1 MYWAISP
8 GSPADRTSGVQLG
21 IRFSRKIRLIA
32 MGSSVSG
39 LATLPADDKQ
49 AFVAALVRDHGQ
61 RLRRFLAARL
71 RNASTDVPDLVQE
84 VYLRLLRMPRHE
96 TIRSPQAY
104 LFTVAHHVL
113 YEHRLH
119 QSATPEAV
127 QMTDVLAEIESYV
140 EEDPATHLETRQRL
154 DQLDNALQEIAGQL
168 GVSRPMVKKYLAKA
182 VIHCR
187 RRFDGV
193 K

>member
-1 MYWAISP
+1 
-8 GSPADRTSGVQLG
+8 
-21 IRFSRKIRLIA
+21 
-32 MGSSVSG
+32 
-39 LATLPADDKQ
+39 LPADDKQ

-71 RNASTDVPDLVQE
+71 RNATADVPDLVQE

-113 YEHRLH
+113 YEHRLRL
-119 QSATPEAV
+119 SATPEAV

-140 EEDPATHLETRQRL
+140 EEDPATHLETRERL
-154 DQLDNALQEIAGQL
+154 EQLDNALQEISPRAYATFVLHRRYGYSLEEIAVQL

>member
-1 MYWAISP
+1 V
-8 GSPADRTSGVQLG
+8 T
-21 IRFSRKIRLIA
+21 
-32 MGSSVSG
+32 
-39 LATLPADDKQ
+39 ADDRQ
-49 AFVAALVRDHGQ
+49 AFLTAIVRDHGQ
-61 RLRRFLAARL
+61 RLRRYLASRL
-71 RNASTDVPDLVQE
+71 KSASADVPDLVQE

-113 YEHRLH
+113 YEHRLG
-119 QSATPEAV
+119 QSAIPEAV
-127 QMTDVLAEIESYV
+127 QITDVLDEMQSEAGG
-140 EEDPATHLETRQRL
+140 DPLSQAETRQQLEAL
-154 DQLDNALQEIAGQL
+154 DKSLQEVAPRAYATFVLHRRYGFSLDEIAMHF

-187 RRFDGV
+187 QRFEGV